1 MFAISTSTELQT
13 LPTEP
18 LPQDCQ
24 PLPEQAQLPEE
35 VASYPFGSQAKKL
48 IGDQVHW
55 LVTEV
60 KQQQACSTAQE
71 PDKEDALDF
80 EQTLKALCDSSDC
93 ASDHNSAIYSP
104 TDPEDEPA
112 SATQGTTGL
121 RYDQAAAELPH
132 RPGWR
137 IPRRQGVQR
146 RCSRSVF
153 SDCSTDSDQHR
164 QQQRSRDFTSSDQL
178 YRDRSR
184 RRIKERRAE
193 TELWNRCEGCQDL
206 GHTIDFCPRKWC
218 DHCKDYGDHELIDRY
233 NRYQCPY
240 YWKKRVTDIHEA
252 DLRKLKPV
260 YGRSQV
266 MGKGNQEYKGKGA
279 KGKQA
284 GKGKGS
290 WKGAYAAGRQWLW
303 DNLKEK
309 GPQVVIIEIE
319 IEIEIVK
326 IDAAMAM
333 SIEIDLVM
341 MFVMFS
347 LVAEARIVKDDAVLH
362 LHADARAAATK
373 VLPATMRRP
382 DNQNALRKRRAKR
395 RRSQRELAATMMRRT
410 LMSLNHRHQL
420 IAKSIRSQRFE
431 MAMRAISATPTR
443 SSMPTTSLCVNLPK
457 AR

>member
-1 MFAISTSTELQT
+1 M
-13 LPTEP
+13 P
-18 LPQDCQ
+18 LADNG
-24 PLPEQAQLPEE
+24 
-35 VASYPFGSQAKKL
+35 Y
-48 IGDQVHW
+48 
-55 LVTEV
+55 
-60 KQQQACSTAQE
+60 
-71 PDKEDALDF
+71 
-80 EQTLKALCDSSDC
+80 
-93 ASDHNSAIYSP
+93 
-104 TDPEDEPA
+104 
-112 SATQGTTGL
+112 GTT
-121 RYDQAAAELPH
+121 P
-132 RPGWR
+132 
-137 IPRRQGVQR
+137 
-146 RCSRSVF
+146 
-153 SDCSTDSDQHR
+153 
-164 QQQRSRDFTSSDQL
+164 
-178 YRDRSR
+178 
-184 RRIKERRAE
+184 
-193 TELWNRCEGCQDL
+193 
-206 GHTIDFCPRKWC
+206 
-218 DHCKDYGDHELIDRY
+218 
-233 NRYQCPY
+233 
-240 YWKKRVTDIHEA
+240 
-252 DLRKLKPV
+252 
-260 YGRSQV
+260 
-266 MGKGNQEYKGKGA
+266 
-279 KGKQA
+279 
-284 GKGKGS
+284 
-290 WKGAYAAGRQWLW
+290 
-303 DNLKEK
+303 KEK